1 VRRRDRDG
9 DVDGTCLADGSTT
22 WLEPRRVARNDLT
35 AHAAVNAAASGEVGD
50 GASDEALV
58 RAARAGDRAA
68 FDTLVER
75 HQRLVYGVCYRL
87 LGNRDDAADAAQDT
101 FLRAFRSL
109 RGFRGHSSFTTWLYR
124 VAVNASLNRSGA
136 RGPRQEPIERADQVP
151 ARGESPLAGL
161 EREER
166 AAAVRAAVARL
177 PRRQRLTL
185 VLRVYHDL
193 SHEEIARVLGRSVG
207 TVKANLFFALRN
219 LKSRLHRG
227 EGHESTPDA

>member
-1 VRRRDRDG
+1 MV
-9 DVDGTCLADGSTT
+9 
-22 WLEPRRVARNDLT
+22 RNDLM
-35 AHAAVNAAASGEVGD
+35 AHGAVNATASGEAGN

-101 FLRAFRSL
+101 FLRAFRGL
-109 RGFRGHSSFTTWLYR
+109 QGFRERSSFTTWLYR

-136 RGPRQEPIERADQVP
+136 RPSRQDPIERADQVP
-151 ARGESPLAGL
+151 ARGDSPHAGL

-166 AAAVRAAVARL
+166 AAVVRAAVARL
-177 PRRQRLTL
+177 PRKQRLTL

-219 LKSRLHRG
+219 LKSMLHPG
-227 EGHESTPDA
+227 EGHGSTPDA